1 MVVFDTVDLI
11 FSVHRERHS
20 VKTLVT
26 DNTAKTPGVVGLS
39 QGLQDLMS
47 WRSKEYMDM
56 KY

>member
-20 VKTLVT
+20 VKTLIT